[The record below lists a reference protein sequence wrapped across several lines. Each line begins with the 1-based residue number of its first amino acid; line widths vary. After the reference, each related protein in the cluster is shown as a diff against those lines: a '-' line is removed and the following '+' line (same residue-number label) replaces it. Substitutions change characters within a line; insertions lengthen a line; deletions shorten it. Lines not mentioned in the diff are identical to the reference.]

1 MKKRIGSVLLALALC
16 LSLLPATALA
26 EGAETVSTL
35 NFCSDPPTV
44 ETTYN
49 IRGGGTAH
57 GLRVAM
63 VYRINLINLLW
74 TMLL

>member
-35 NFCSDPPTV
+35 NFCSDPP
-44 ETTYN
+44 N
-49 IRGGGTAH
+49 IA
-57 GLRVAM
+57 
-63 VYRINLINLLW
+63 
-74 TMLL
+74 